1 MLQLIVGELG
11 NELFKRFAGSALLFE
26 LCNPVGEKTHC
37 RTQKDSKILV
47 EYMNI
52 AMLFWVYYIFKNIII
67 RTLSS

>member
-11 NELFKRFAGSALLFE
+11 NELFKRFAGSALFFE
-26 LCNPVGEKTHC
+26 LCNPVGEKSC

-52 AMLFWVYYIFKNIII
+52 VMLFWVYYIFKNIII